1 MFPRIYGFVIALVTG
16 IAIGSFG
23 LQYRARPEVIA
34 QAPNVWPEQSTE
46 EIINVHVYE
55 ACNRGVVN
63 ISTKLIRPTSFF
75 TEAAVEGSGSGSII
89 DKLGHV
95 LTNYHVVDGA
105 RDINV
110 TLYTGDSYPAIL
122 VGQDPDNDIAVLRI
136 SAPEEA
142 FFPIPLG
149 DSSTLKVGQHIIAI
163 GNPFGLERTMST
175 GIISSLNRRISS
187 KNRRSMK
194 SIIQI
199 DAALNQG
206 NSGGPLLN
214 SRGQL
219 IGMNTAIA
227 SSTGDNAGIGF
238 AIPSNTMLRVV
249 PQLIEHGRVSRPTI
263 GIVEALESEEGLVIR
278 RITPGGPAEKAGLR
292 GIQVTQRMIRRGPLV
307 FQQDSID
314 TRSADRIVGVDDIPV
329 KTADDLLSVIE
340 SKRPG
345 DKVQLIII
353 REGRKMSVPVIL
365 GKDE

>member
-1 MFPRIYGFVIALVTG
+1 MSPRTFGCIATLTLGIVIDSLGFL
-16 IAIGSFG
+16 
-23 LQYRARPEVIA
+23 YRARPEAIA
-34 QAPNVWPEQSTE
+34 QAPDIWPEQSTE
-46 EIINVHVYE
+46 EIINIRVYE
-55 ACNRGVVN
+55 VCNRGVVN
-63 ISTKLIRPTSFF
+63 ISTKLIRSTSFF

-110 TLYTGDSYPAIL
+110 TLHTGDSYPAIL
-122 VGQDPDNDIAVLRI
+122 VGQDTDNDIAVLRI
-136 SAPEEA
+136 SAPEEV
-142 FFPIPLG
+142 FHPIPIG
-149 DSSTLKVGQHIIAI
+149 ESSSLKVGQHIIAI

-175 GIISSLNRRISS
+175 GIISSLNRRITA

-214 SRGQL
+214 SRAQL

-238 AIPSNTMLRVV
+238 AIPSNTILRVV
-249 PQLIEHGRVSRPTI
+249 QQLIEHGRVTRPTI
-263 GIVEALESEEGLVIR
+263 GIVEALESEQGLAIR

-292 GIQVTQRMIRRGPLV
+292 GIRVTQRMIRRGPLV

-314 TRSADRIVGVDDIPV
+314 TRAADRIIGVDNAPV

-345 DKVQLIII
+345 DVVQLLII
-353 REGRKMSVPVIL
+353 REGQKMTVPVTL
-365 GKDE
+365 GTDE